1 MFHLFLQF
9 HLFSYHFACFCF
21 FCLVWY
27 RYEGR
32 FFEDPNNEGLTID
45 FDRDISQTINE
56 EEEEDILSPE
66 LERLVAQEER
76 EMKPHQE
83 ETELVNLGTTEEK
96 KEVKVGT
103 GITVPIRQ
111 GLITLL
117 EEYQDVFAWSYQD
130 MPGLDSD
137 IVQHKLPLNPG
148 FSPIKQKLQRM
159 RPEMSLKIKE

>member
-1 MFHLFLQF
+1 MLHVLDVIDEHEHKLFTSFLTWSAKKISNIDRGGGID
-9 HLFSYHFACFCF
+9 LFFISLRCMGVATC
-21 FCLVWY
+21 
-27 RYEGR
+27 GR
-32 FFEDPNNEGLTID
+32 
-45 FDRDISQTINE
+45 
-56 EEEEDILSPE
+56 
-66 LERLVAQEER
+66 
-76 EMKPHQE
+76 

-103 GITVPIRQ
+103 GMTALIRQ

-148 FSPIKQKLQRM
+148 SSPVKKKLR
-159 RPEMSLKIKE
+159 